1 MTGCPCPTCGQPM
14 NTPRMPLQALRLVEF
29 GKRKRRLVAAL
40 ADAYPR
46 AVNGAALIDAVY
58 GDDPNGGPEA
68 AELVLTALVSQLRGK
83 LAPMGWTIPHQPA
96 GPAGLQERRLMA
108 LEP

>member
-1 MTGCPCPTCGQPM
+1 MAPCPCPTCGQPM
-14 NTPRMPLQALRLVEF
+14 NAPRVPLEALRLVEF

-46 AVNGAALIDAVY
+46 AVNGAALLDAVY

-68 AELVLTALVSQLRGK
+68 ADMALRVLVSQLRKK
-83 LAPMGWTIPHQPA
+83 LVPMGWTIPHQPA
-96 GPAGLQERRLMA
+96 GPAGLQERRLVA
-108 LEP
+108 LEA